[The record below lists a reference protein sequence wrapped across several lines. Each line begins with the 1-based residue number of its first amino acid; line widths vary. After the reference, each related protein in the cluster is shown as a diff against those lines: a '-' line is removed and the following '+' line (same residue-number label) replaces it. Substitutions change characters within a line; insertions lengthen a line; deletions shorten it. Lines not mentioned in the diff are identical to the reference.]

1 MDTNMPITPA
11 LDALVQPDRARTT
24 LYTDPALFELEMTK
38 VFENTWVWV
47 AHASEIPKPGDF
59 KTAHVGLQPVIVV
72 RDRKGTVHVH
82 VNRCRH
88 RAATVCE
95 VAKGKTNSFVCP
107 YHGWSLCAR
116 RLAPRRAV
124 RGRL

>member
-1 MDTNMPITPA
+1 MNIAVPTPPA
-11 LDALVQPDRARTT
+11 LDMLVQSDRARTT
-24 LYTDPALFELEMTK
+24 LYTDRALFEEEMVK

-47 AHASEIPKPGDF
+47 AHASELAKPGDF

-72 RDRKGTVHVH
+72 RDRKNAVHVH

-95 VAKGKTNSFVCP
+95 VAQGKTSSFVCP
-107 YHGWSLCAR
+107 
-116 RLAPRRAV
+116 
-124 RGRL
+124 